1 MHDDNCCNPPRRSF
15 LSAVAGITAAT
26 ALTAVGGG
34 GAQAATNDPY
44 ADPPNPA
51 LEKGNMKLDRS
62 RAALVVIDP
71 QIDFMSPK
79 GLAWPVVGESVTE
92 HNVVA
97 NLGRLF
103 EAAKAADIVVAI
115 SPHYYYHWDHSWK
128 IQGPL
133 EVFQHKVGIFDRKGP
148 YTQDGFRGSG
158 ADFLPEFKAYIE
170 DGKTIIC
177 SPHKLYGPQA
187 NDLPLQARKQRV
199 DQIILAGMLANMCV
213 ESHCREFLEL
223 GFEVGI
229 VRDAVAAPKLPEGDG
244 YLSALINFRYM
255 ANGLWTTD
263 EVVKML
269 VQA

>member
-148 YTQDGFRGSG
+148 YTQDGFSWLRRRFPSG
-158 ADFLPEFKAYIE
+158 I
-170 DGKTIIC
+170 
-177 SPHKLYGPQA
+177 
-187 NDLPLQARKQRV
+187 
-199 DQIILAGMLANMCV
+199 
-213 ESHCREFLEL
+213 
-223 GFEVGI
+223 
-229 VRDAVAAPKLPEGDG
+229 
-244 YLSALINFRYM
+244 
-255 ANGLWTTD
+255 
-263 EVVKML
+263 
-269 VQA
+269 